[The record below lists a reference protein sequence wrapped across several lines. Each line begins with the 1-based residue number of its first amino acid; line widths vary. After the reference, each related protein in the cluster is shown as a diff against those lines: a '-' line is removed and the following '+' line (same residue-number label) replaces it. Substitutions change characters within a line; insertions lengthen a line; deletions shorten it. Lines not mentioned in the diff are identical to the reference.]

1 MCDGMDGCSGLLSS
15 SLSLILCIPFFSS
28 EGRTGAVCRWTQ
40 LLHFQVWTYAADGR
54 TDATV
59 GRITWSVDVLWACG
73 VGGGDDQKDQ
83 RTMKTLGRDIVGGS
97 LSLYLGRRCRFTDS
111 FHPRCCLPLS
121 SASTAAWHVAIEATF
136 IRVAPVSY
144 ILKRFDFATSRFW
157 ESAPKHLYDMSG
169 QWVVLRLHC
178 CQVYEG
184 DIFASTLVH
193 FRNFPHS
200 LKRKPNS
207 HDGF

>member
-28 EGRTGAVCRWTQ
+28 DGRTGAVCRWTQ
-40 LLHFQVWTYAADGR
+40 LLHFQVWTYAADGWTGGR
-54 TDATV
+54 TDNVVRGCALGLRRRRRRRSKRSTHNENV
-59 GRITWSVDVLWACG
+59 GAGYCRR
-73 VGGGDDQKDQ
+73 Q
-83 RTMKTLGRDIVGGS
+83 S

-157 ESAPKHLYDMSG
+157 ESAPKHLYDMRG
-169 QWVVLRLHC
+169 QWDVLRLHC

>member
-1 MCDGMDGCSGLLSS
+1 MDGCSGLLSS

-28 EGRTGAVCRWTQ
+28 DGRTGAVCRWTQ

-73 VGGGDDQKDQ
+73 GGGGDDQKDQ
-83 RTMKTLGRDIVGGS
+83 RTMKTLGRDIVGGSLS

-136 IRVAPVSY
+136 IRVAAPVSY

>member
-28 EGRTGAVCRWTQ
+28 DGRTGAVCRWTQ

-73 VGGGDDQKDQ
+73 GGGGGDDQKDQ

-97 LSLYLGRRCRFTDS
+97 LSLSLS
-111 FHPRCCLPLS
+111 WSSLPLYGFVS
-121 SASTAAWHVAIEATF
+121 SALLPTAILREYGGLARRYRSHLHSRRRPGLVYPEAI
-136 IRVAPVSY
+136 
-144 ILKRFDFATSRFW
+144 
-157 ESAPKHLYDMSG
+157 
-169 QWVVLRLHC
+169 
-178 CQVYEG
+178 
-184 DIFASTLVH
+184 
-193 FRNFPHS
+193 
-200 LKRKPNS
+200 
-207 HDGF
+207 